1 MKKVRWYKIEVN
13 VVLNFIGIRCFN
25 NKVTSW
31 TIILYIGNLKNR
43 LKKGFQWYTN
53 TYANFWLQCSSV
65 LNCAPLTCLQYWF
78 RDQGWDTIYTIH
90 VSWTIHSN
98 TTNHRIV
105 VLEKILKDFS
115 LRSWFMNPFWCFSI
129 GPGHGLQRNITN
141 CSFKEDH
148 FLYIYFLN
156 FEPLLKLQ
164 YLSRGLDKN
173 TLESTLVYMRVS
185 VLSLIL
191 SLRPIFW

>member
-31 TIILYIGNLKNR
+31 TIILYIRNLKNR
-43 LKKGFQWYTN
+43 LRKGFQWYTN

-90 VSWTIHSN
+90 VSWTIHSD

-105 VLEKILKDFS
+105 VLEKILVRLKKKKGRPTGRRKRTDD
-115 LRSWFMNPFWCFSI
+115 
-129 GPGHGLQRNITN
+129 GHQVMISKAHFNIR
-141 CSFKEDH
+141 
-148 FLYIYFLN
+148 L
-156 FEPLLKLQ
+156 
-164 YLSRGLDKN
+164 
-173 TLESTLVYMRVS
+173 
-185 VLSLIL
+185 
-191 SLRPIFW
+191 

>member
-105 VLEKILKDFS
+105 EDFKRFVS
-115 LRSWFMNPFWCFSI
+115 L
-129 GPGHGLQRNITN
+129 
-141 CSFKEDH
+141 D
-148 FLYIYFLN
+148 
-156 FEPLLKLQ
+156 FEVDLWT
-164 YLSRGLDKN
+164 LSGA
-173 TLESTLVYMRVS
+173 SALVQDMACREI
-185 VLSLIL
+185 SLIAVFKKIT
-191 SLRPIFW
+191 SYIFIS